1 MTKSESVCSQV
12 ARWWIKEG
20 CRFLGMT
27 AAAALIF
34 CNGAGQIAIG
44 DSAVPVGR
52 MRRLQK

>member
-1 MTKSESVCSQV
+1 MTKSESVCSGV